1 MSEAPDSQPEP
12 TVEGPLVETQLVAW
26 YFCAS
31 LAYLWLALA
40 AGLLIGLQLVNGNP
54 LPTLEWLSPGRWRMV
69 HTNTIVYG
77 FLANGIFGAVHWAI
91 PRLLLR
97 PFLSRKL
104 SYFVFYAWQ
113 VIGVGMVIGILYGH
127 AQGVELGESPTW
139 IDPLVL
145 VVWLLLAINAA
156 TPILRNGG
164 SMYVSLWYFLA
175 AYVWM
180 FLTYAMGNFLPEY
193 FVAGTNGGAIAGL
206 FLHDLVGLFITPFG
220 WGLMYYFVPILLK
233 KPIWSHSLSLIGFWG
248 LAFFYPL
255 NGIHHFL
262 YSPIPMFLQQ
272 GAIVATIAVEMVVT
286 TVIVNFFATVWGT
299 GTTWY
304 RVLPLRWFY
313 VGMVMY
319 FLTCVQCAVQ
329 VTLTF
334 QQLIHFTDWVVG
346 HAHLVMFGVFSFWL
360 FGIMTYLFPI
370 LLGAPW
376 RSNALCEWHFW
387 LSLVGIAVMVIDLT
401 AAGVIQGFLWG
412 ALKPWDTAVEASH
425 PFWMVR
431 LITGVMIIAGQLC
444 FLANLMLTWRDSR
457 FAAAVSR
464 DLVA

>member
-1 MSEAPDSQPEP
+1 MSDAPTAQPAAF
-12 TVEGPLVETQLVAW
+12 EGPLVETRLVAW
-26 YFCAS
+26 YFYAS

-40 AGLLIGLQLVNGNP
+40 AGLLIGLQLVDGNP
-54 LPTLEWLSPGRWRMV
+54 LPAAEWLSPGRWRMV
-69 HTNTIVYG
+69 HTNTVVYG

-97 PFLSRKL
+97 PFLSRTL

-113 VIGVGMVIGILYGH
+113 VIALGTVVGILHGH

-145 VVWLLLAINAA
+145 VVWLLLAVNAA
-156 TPILRNGG
+156 APILRTGG
-164 SMYVSLWYFLA
+164 AMYVSLWYFLA

-180 FLTYAMGNFLPEY
+180 FLTTAMGNFLPEY
-193 FVAGTNGGAIAGL
+193 FVAGTNGGAIQGL

-262 YSPIPMFLQQ
+262 YSPIPMFLQH

-299 GTTWY
+299 GATWY

-313 VGMVMY
+313 VGMVLY
-319 FLTCVQCAVQ
+319 FLTCVQCAIQ

-370 LLGAPW
+370 LLGVPW
-376 RSNALCEWHFW
+376 RSTALCEWHFW
-387 LSLVGIAVMVIDLT
+387 LSFVGIAVMVIDLT

-431 LITGVMIIAGQLC
+431 LIAGVVIIAGQLC
-444 FLANLMLTWRDSR
+444 FLGNLFFTWRDGR
-457 FAAAVSR
+457 AGAARVDSHDA
-464 DLVA
+464 

>member
-1 MSEAPDSQPEP
+1 MSDAPTTQPEQNFA
-12 TVEGPLVETQLVAW
+12 EPLVETRLVAW

-40 AGLLIGLQLVNGNP
+40 AGLLIGLQLVDGNP
-54 LPTLEWLSPGRWRMV
+54 LPTVEWLSPGRWRMV

-97 PFLSRKL
+97 PFLSRTL

-113 VIGVGMVIGILYGH
+113 VIGVGTVVGILQGH

-145 VVWLLLAINAA
+145 VVWLLLALNAT

-175 AYVWM
+175 AYVWT

-206 FLHDLVGLFITPFG
+206 YMHDLVGLFITPFG

-262 YSPIPMFLQQ
+262 YSPIPMFLQH

-286 TVIVNFFATVWGT
+286 TVIVNFFATVWNT

-346 HAHLVMFGVFSFWL
+346 HAAPGDVRCLQLLALRHHDVLVPNPTGRPVAEQCAVRVA
-360 FGIMTYLFPI
+360 
-370 LLGAPW
+370 LLAVAPRHRRDGD
-376 RSNALCEWHFW
+376 RSHRGRRDSRF
-387 LSLVGIAVMVIDLT
+387 LV
-401 AAGVIQGFLWG
+401 G

-431 LITGVMIIAGQLC
+431 LFAGVVIIIGQLC
-444 FLANLMLTWRDSR
+444 FLANLLLTWRESR
-457 FAAAVSR
+457 R
-464 DLVA
+464 MQP